1 MWLKFRFNRLSQWI
15 VKRKIF
21 IDKQQYYTMIR
32 ERKKISGGID
42 AVKYLG
48 KKSASSVLKVVLDLA
63 WYLGGACLQEEQDLT
78 V

>member
-1 MWLKFRFNRLSQWI
+1 M
-15 VKRKIF
+15 
-21 IDKQQYYTMIR
+21 
-32 ERKKISGGID
+32 
-42 AVKYLG
+42 KYLG